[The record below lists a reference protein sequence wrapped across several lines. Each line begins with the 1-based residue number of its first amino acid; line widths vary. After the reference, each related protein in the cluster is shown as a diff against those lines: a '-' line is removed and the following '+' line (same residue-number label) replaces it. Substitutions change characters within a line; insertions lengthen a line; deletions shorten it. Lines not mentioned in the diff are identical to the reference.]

1 MQLGWLYGS
10 VTGRM
15 KFVIRCLFSFL
26 FLSFISCNF
35 HYFALANE
43 SNQTPVDP
51 DKITGDKIRFHLIR
65 VEESPKANLYNS
77 PALEFELAKS
87 KLFKLSRTSKLNLT
101 YTTKTGTDSAG
112 ISAVMFLLT
121 LGIFPSFVET
131 HSNVTFTLMDRED
144 KKIIRDY
151 TYPIQGR
158 RIVSWLTI
166 PFYILLPI
174 FSDSVDGGSNFET
187 SNVSLRMLVEAF
199 ESDLAKDCLENP
211 ELLETL
217 RNKGNESIDL

>member
-1 MQLGWLYGS
+1 
-10 VTGRM
+10 M
-15 KFVIRCLFSFL
+15 KSSISSFFFLIFL
-26 FLSFISCNF
+26 FTLSCNF

-43 SNQTPVDP
+43 PQNQIGNLE
-51 DKITGDKIRFHLIR
+51 KISGDKIRFHLIR
-65 VEESPKANLYNS
+65 VEESSKANLYNA

-87 KLFKLSRTSKLNLT
+87 KLFKLSRSSKLNLT

-112 ISAVMFLLT
+112 ISALMFLLT

-151 TYPIQGR
+151 SYPIQGR

-166 PFYILLPI
+166 PFYLVLPI
-174 FSDSVDGGSNFET
+174 FSDSVDGGVNFET

-199 ESDLAKDCLENP
+199 EADLAKDCLENP
-211 ELLETL
+211 ELLEIL
-217 RNKGNESIDL
+217 RNKGNESIEL